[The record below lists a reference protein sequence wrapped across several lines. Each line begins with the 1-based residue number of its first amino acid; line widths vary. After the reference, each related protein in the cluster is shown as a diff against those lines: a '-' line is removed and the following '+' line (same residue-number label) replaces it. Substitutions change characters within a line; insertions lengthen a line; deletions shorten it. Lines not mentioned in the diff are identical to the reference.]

1 MKLLNLMIPDIAM
14 FWVISTALVLQEL
27 SSRRGDQKKNP
38 LTRIFSFYESRQ
50 KPVQFEIF
58 SRNFASRL
66 YCKIALLW
74 FSKKWIIVM

>member
-1 MKLLNLMIPDIAM
+1 MIPEIAM

-27 SSRRGDQKKNP
+27 PSRRGTNKKSVN
-38 LTRIFSFYESRQ
+38 TDFQFYESRQ
-50 KPVQFEIF
+50 KPVQFGNIF

>member
-1 MKLLNLMIPDIAM
+1 LGDFNGIGTPGVTIA
-14 FWVISTALVLQEL
+14 A
-27 SSRRGDQKKNP
+27 RGPKKKSVN
-38 LTRIFSFYESRQ
+38 TDFQFYESRQ

>member
-1 MKLLNLMIPDIAM
+1 MIPEIAM
-14 FWVISTALVLQEL
+14 FWVISTALVLQGVTIAA
-27 SSRRGDQKKNP
+27 RGPTKKSVN
-38 LTRIFSFYESRQ
+38 TDFQFYESRQ
-50 KPVQFEIF
+50 KPVQFGNIF